1 MRRREFISLVGGAAA
16 TWTAAWTLAAHAQ
29 QKTYLIGFMGNST
42 AALEAN
48 LLNAFREGLREA
60 GYEEGRNITIKYLWA
75 DGQYD
80 RFSTLV
86 SELVAAKVDVI
97 VTAGTPAALAV
108 KQNPTNIPLVMVAV
122 GDPVGTGLV
131 ENLAHPGGKLTG
143 LSSIAPDLEGKR
155 LQLLREV
162 VPGLSHVVMLINSL
176 NPFHIASVRQAL
188 AAAQT
193 LGIRLQQLDVHKSDD
208 IDGVLAALR
217 KDRPDG
223 LFILADRVFL
233 HNRQRIA
240 DFAVEQ
246 RLPSINA
253 YEELV
258 EAGGLMSY
266 GPSYEDMHRRAA
278 TYVDKILK
286 GAKPG
291 NLPIEQPTK
300 FTLHHQSR
308 DGEDTRRDN
317 TVTIARSCRSFDRM
331 RRREFVAGLI
341 LAPLPH
347 SIAVFMTQRVPANA
361 SRACGPRRRIEM
373 YAEHWR
379 MIECMV
385 FFNC

>member
-16 TWTAAWTLAAHAQ
+16 TWTFAARAQ
-29 QKTYLIGFMGNST
+29 QKTPLIGYMGNST

-48 LLNAFREGLREA
+48 LLNAFREGLRDA

-86 SELVAAKVDVI
+86 SELVAARVDVI

-131 ENLAHPGGKLTG
+131 QNLAHPGGKLTG

-162 VPGLSHVVMLINSL
+162 TPGLSHVAMVFNSL
-176 NPFHIASVRQAL
+176 NPFHVGSVRQAL
-188 AAAQT
+188 DAAQT
-193 LGIRLQQLDVHKSDD
+193 LGIRLQQLDVQKSEDL
-208 IDGVLAALR
+208 DGVFAGLR
-217 KDRPDG
+217 KDRPEG

-233 HNRQRIA
+233 HNRQRIV
-240 DFAVEQ
+240 DFAIEQ
-246 RLPSINA
+246 KLPSINA

-266 GPSYEDMHRRAA
+266 GPSYEDMHKRAA
-278 TYVDKILK
+278 IYVNKILK
-286 GAKPG
+286 GSKPG

-300 FTLHHQSR
+300 FTFIINLGTAKTLGVAIPSQLL
-308 DGEDTRRDN
+308 GL
-317 TVTIARSCRSFDRM
+317 ADR
-331 RRREFVAGLI
+331 LI
-341 LAPLPH
+341 
-347 SIAVFMTQRVPANA
+347 
-361 SRACGPRRRIEM
+361 E
-373 YAEHWR
+373 
-379 MIECMV
+379 
-385 FFNC
+385 